1 MRLLY
6 VGVWVAVPVVL
17 ALRPDLVPRA
27 ASALLY
33 RPAGINA
40 LLLAG
45 LAWTLWLLH
54 ELAHVL
60 AARARGGEGALS
72 ISRRFYFLVAQ
83 TDMSGLRSIPRRER
97 YAPYLAGMTFDM
109 AVLLAGLGLQIAGV
123 GRGIAAMLA
132 YIVGVQL
139 VFQLAIFL
147 RTDLYFVLTNWL
159 RTGNLT
165 ADARDILRD
174 QWRRVLGKPRLDLS
188 GIPERERRIARRYL
202 PFYLLGML
210 AALANL
216 VFYVLP
222 VLVTLVARAAGGVF
236 GSGST
241 VSRWDGVA
249 FLAVVAVNVG
259 LLGSVAY
266 RERRARR
273 GHHPAPVAG
282 PSVPAA

>member
-1 MRLLY
+1 M
-6 VGVWVAVPVVL
+6 
-17 ALRPDLVPRA
+17 
-27 ASALLY
+27 
-33 RPAGINA
+33 
-40 LLLAG
+40 
-45 LAWTLWLLH
+45 LWFLH
-54 ELAHVL
+54 ELTHLL
-60 AARARGGEGALS
+60 AARARGCVGALS

-83 TDMSGLRSIPRRER
+83 TDMSGIRSISRRER

-109 AVLLAGLGLQIAGV
+109 SVLLTCLVLQMAGLGRGV
-123 GRGIAAMLA
+123 SAMLT

-165 ADARDILRD
+165 QDARDIIRD
-174 QWRRVLGKPRLDLS
+174 QWRRLLGKPRLDLS
-188 GIPERERRIARRYL
+188 GIPERERRIAQRYL
-202 PFYLLGML
+202 PFYLLGMV

-222 VLVTLVARAAGGVF
+222 VLASLVIRAVGGVF
-236 GSGST
+236 GHGSM

-249 FLAVVAVNVG
+249 FLAVTAINFG
-259 LLGSVAY
+259 LLGSVVY

-273 GHHPAPVAG
+273 GHQPAVDVS
-282 PSVPAA
+282 PSVPVT